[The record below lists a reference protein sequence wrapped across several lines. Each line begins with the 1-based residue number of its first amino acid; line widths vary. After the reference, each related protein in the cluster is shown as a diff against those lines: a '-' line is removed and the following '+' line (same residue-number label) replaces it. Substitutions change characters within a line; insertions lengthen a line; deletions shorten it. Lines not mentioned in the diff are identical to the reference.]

1 VTTTI
6 ERPTTAADA
15 LPTTETDQPDAAG
28 QRRKELA
35 GFLRSRRERLT
46 PDQLGLP
53 EYGRRRTP
61 GLRREEVAQHAGVG
75 VTWYTWLEQARDI
88 NVSEQV
94 LDSIARTLMLDPHE
108 RGHLFTLAGSPL
120 TDIGP
125 DCMPVSPEVR
135 LLLDKLH
142 PYPAAVTNARY
153 DLLAYNRAFTVLL
166 GDLDEVP
173 FDQRN
178 TMWLAFTSPTLRA
191 ALPDREEAVRRMV
204 GQYRAAMADH
214 VGEPVWKCRVKR
226 LQETSPEFA
235 ALWQRHD
242 IAGPENLTKR
252 FVHPDLGALS
262 FCYTN
267 LWLSQRLGVR
277 MVSYTPRDPETAAQL
292 DRIDDLD
299 PRPLELTV

>member
-1 VTTTI
+1 MTTTL
-6 ERPTTAADA
+6 ERTVSPATDTSAA
-15 LPTTETDQPDAAG
+15 PDAAAL
-28 QRRKELA
+28 RRKELA
-35 GFLRSRRERLT
+35 SFLRSRRERLT

-94 LDSIARTLMLDPHE
+94 LDAIARTLLLDPHE

-120 TDIGP
+120 TEIGP
-125 DCMPVSPEVR
+125 DCLPVSDEVR

-142 PYPAAVTNARY
+142 PYPAIVSNGRY
-153 DLLAYNRAFTVLL
+153 DLLAYNRAYTALM
-166 GDLDEVP
+166 GDLDQVP

-178 TMWLAFTSPTLRA
+178 TMWLAFTSPTVRA
-191 ALPDREEAVRRMV
+191 SLPDWDSATRRLV

-214 VGEPVWKCRVKR
+214 VAEPVWKCRVKR
-226 LQETSPEFA
+226 LQEASPEFA
-235 ALWQRHD
+235 AMWQRHD
-242 IAGPENLTKR
+242 IVSPENLTKR
-252 FVHPDLGALS
+252 FDHPELGRLQ

-267 LWLSQRLGVR
+267 LWLSPRTGVR
-277 MVSYTPRDPETAAQL
+277 MVSYTPADPETEALLARL
-292 DRIDDLD
+292 DAVA
-299 PRPLELTV
+299 PRPIALMG